1 MIDSRRLSALMKRLL
16 IPILGALVLVSPR
29 LFAGQDLQAVGQEE
43 RRQAVPGDQAPLSRF
58 EQDLRAMERY
68 RPGYPFWQHVFTVPD
83 GSIVFGSAADGRVLA
98 IVPTKSDWTE
108 SARWMDASFLNLLD
122 GQRLPASLD
131 DRRDYVAGLLE
142 DAVGPVIH
150 NPTRGLFV
158 APNARLYGG
167 FLEEWSSIYERF
179 GVPAEIGLAQA
190 LVESGLNGTRR
201 SESRAVG
208 FCQFLESNLRRLN
221 KLAPYVI
228 EGRNQTAQAPYCA
241 AYLSILA
248 TKYGSFIP
256 ALSDHHSGGTNVGRI
271 LFNGQRLGG
280 EDVRQQYFM
289 GSQLARDLRQIDLYG
304 YRDIYRTYGPR
315 SYHYAEMVFG
325 NMVNIRQ
332 LTAASDQEKIYAMR
346 VPRTTRLADITR
358 RTRLSVDEVRRFN
371 PALVRQVP
379 AGATLYLP
387 VYVKD
392 LGADVAFWHRPA
404 TAAYSSVLDEFLQ
417 LPPGPER
424 WDDRAFEPVLRDFQR
439 RFRATGTEEGLV
451 MATVLAYVMDE
462 SYASERAA
470 ILAEFRASD
479 EVQRLFER
487 AVRERD
493 ALSRPA
499 SVACSPGADVQLA
512 SGRTTC

>member
-1 MIDSRRLSALMKRLL
+1 MKRLL

-29 LFAGQDLQAVGQEE
+29 LVARQDPVVAD
-43 RRQAVPGDQAPLSRF
+43 APPLSRF
-58 EQDLRAMERY
+58 DQDLRAMERY
-68 RPGYPFWQHVFTVPD
+68 RPGYAFWQHVFTVPD
-83 GSIVFGSAADGRVLA
+83 GSIIFASAADGHVLG
-98 IVPTKSDWTE
+98 IVPSKGDWRE
-108 SARWMDASFLNLLD
+108 SMRWMDASLSTLLD
-122 GQRLPASLD
+122 GQRLPAKLD
-131 DRRDYVAGLLE
+131 DRRDFVAGLLE
-142 DAVGPVIH
+142 DAVGPVVH

-167 FLEEWSSIYERF
+167 FLEEWSRIYERF

-190 LVESGLNGTRR
+190 LVESGLSGTRR

-228 EGRNQTAQAPYCA
+228 EGRNQTAQAPFCA

-256 ALSDHHSGGTNVGRI
+256 ALSDHHSGGTNVGRTLI
-271 LFNGQRLGG
+271 NGARLGG
-280 EDVRQQYFM
+280 GDVREQYFM

-325 NMVNIRQ
+325 NMINVRQ
-332 LTAASDQEKIYAMR
+332 LMAATSQRRVYAMR
-346 VPRTTRLADITR
+346 TPRAIRLTDVTR
-358 RTRLSVDEVRRFN
+358 RTGLSADEVRRFN

-379 AGATLYLP
+379 ARATLYLP
-387 VYVKD
+387 SYVKD
-392 LGADVAFWHRPA
+392 FGTDVAFWHRPA
-404 TAAYSSVLDEFLQ
+404 SAAYSALLDEFLG
-417 LPPGPER
+417 LEPGPER
-424 WDDRAFEPVLRDFQR
+424 WDDRSFEPVLREFQR
-439 RFRATGTEEGLV
+439 RFRATNTEEGIV
-451 MATVLAYVMDE
+451 MATALGYVMDE
-462 SYASERAA
+462 TYASERAA
-470 ILAEFRASD
+470 ILAEFRAST

-493 ALSRPA
+493 QLNPPA
-499 SVACSPGADVQLA
+499 NACSPNADVQLA
-512 SGRTTC
+512 STRLTC